1 MLHDTRDGPSDATK
15 QARGSATT
23 RLLRSKSLQGGG
35 HPQSPNTFIKL
46 MGFLRA
52 GQRRDFEAMTAST
65 AAVGQEERVQQA
77 LTTLTGPQDGF
88 GDNAS

>member
-1 MLHDTRDGPSDATK
+1 
-15 QARGSATT
+15 
-23 RLLRSKSLQGGG
+23 
-35 HPQSPNTFIKL
+35 

-52 GQRRDFEAMTAST
+52 GLRRDFEAMTAST